1 MDTNF
6 ELDAEQQKL
15 KSQIF
20 PYLKAL
26 TYEILISKPVN
37 ITSFMIDF
45 LLRQGNYT
53 SSGLTLEEKKE
64 LESLR
69 NKVRYYRQL
78 DSYIQK
84 DDEIQKNKDENSDSE
99 EDDDI
104 MDSIEEEK
112 IEKKIQ
118 NIRKS
123 NNSSQISIKSRNSVS
138 AEVYGIF
145 NKKKKFCSKN
155 NS

>member
-1 MDTNF
+1 M
-6 ELDAEQQKL
+6 
-15 KSQIF
+15 
-20 PYLKAL
+20 
-26 TYEILISKPVN
+26 
-37 ITSFMIDF
+37 
-45 LLRQGNYT
+45 RQGNYT

-112 IEKKIQ
+112 IEKK
-118 NIRKS
+118 NPKYKK
-123 NNSSQISIKSRNSVS
+123 IK
-138 AEVYGIF
+138 
-145 NKKKKFCSKN
+145 
-155 NS
+155 

>member
-1 MDTNF
+1 MSEF
-6 ELDAEQQKL
+6 LDINSISIVYNGDVLLQA
-15 KSQIF
+15 
-20 PYLKAL
+20 PNTYKA
-26 TYEILISKPVN
+26 
-37 ITSFMIDF
+37 F
-45 LLRQGNYT
+45 
-53 SSGLTLEEKKE
+53 

-123 NNSSQISIKSRNSVS
+123 NNSSQLSIKSRNSVS

-145 NKKKKFCSKN
+145 NKKKTNK
-155 NS
+155 